1 MTPPI
6 RICLVGATGLVGSSV
21 IAAAVGRHD
30 VRLVAVSRREV
41 ALPRGARMEV
51 LVADT
56 DGWGDAIAAT
66 NAKVMVCAL
75 GTTWRNAGKD
85 EAEFRKVDHD
95 LVLDCARAAK
105 AAGIPHLIVVSSAGA
120 NRHARSRYLR
130 VKAETEDA
138 LFKLHHR
145 RLDILRPGLLVGR
158 RAERRPLEWLAMLA
172 SPLADRLMLGGA
184 ARFRSIKADQLVQAI
199 FGLAKE
205 KAGGRFVHE
214 GEMLK
219 RAARRGLLP
228 HHG

>member
-1 MTPPI
+1 MTPPT
-6 RICLVGATGLVGSSV
+6 RICLVGATGLIGSRL

-30 VRLVAVSRREV
+30 VRLVAVARREV
-41 ALPRGARMEV
+41 PLPKGARMEV

-56 DGWGDAIAAT
+56 LGWADAIAAT

-85 EAEFRKVDHD
+85 EAAFRAVDHD
-95 LVLDCARAAK
+95 LVLECAKAAK
-105 AAGIPHLIVVSSAGA
+105 AAGIPHLILVSSAGA

-130 VKAETEDA
+130 VKAETEEA
-138 LFKLHHR
+138 LIKLHLK

-158 RAERRPLEWLAMLA
+158 RAERRPLERLAMLV
-172 SPLADRLMLGGA
+172 SPIADRLMLGRV
-184 ARFRSIKADQLVQAI
+184 ARFRSIKADMLVQAI
-199 FGLAKE
+199 LGLAKE

-214 GEMLK
+214 GDMLK

-228 HHG
+228 LHG

>member
-1 MTPPI
+1 MTPPT
-6 RICLVGATGLVGSSV
+6 RICLVGATGLVGSRL
-21 IAAAVGRHD
+21 IAGAVGRPD
-30 VRLVAVSRREV
+30 IRLVAVARREV
-41 ALPRGARMEV
+41 PLPKGARMEV
-51 LVADT
+51 LVADPS
-56 DGWGDAIAAT
+56 GWADAIAAT

-95 LVLDCARAAK
+95 LVLDCAKAAK

-120 NRHARSRYLR
+120 NRHASGLYLR

-138 LFKLHHR
+138 LFKLHLK
-145 RLDILRPGLLVGR
+145 RLDILRPGLLVGP
-158 RAERRPLEWLAMLA
+158 RAERRPLERLAMLA
-172 SPLADRLMLGGA
+172 SPIADRLMLGGA
-184 ARFRSIKADQLVQAI
+184 ARFRSIRADHLVQAI

-214 GEMLK
+214 GDMLK